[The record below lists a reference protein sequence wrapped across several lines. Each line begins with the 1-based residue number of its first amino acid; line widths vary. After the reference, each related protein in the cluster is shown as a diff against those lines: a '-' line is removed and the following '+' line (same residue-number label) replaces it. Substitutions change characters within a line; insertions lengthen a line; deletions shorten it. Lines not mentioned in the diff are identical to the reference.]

1 MKYALE
7 TTFNEEELIFI
18 EENKCEILSE
28 IKLSKTKF
36 KENQTPRRII
46 KYGGM
51 YIAEIIDDEDNQF
64 MWAVLSKYKGFWH
77 YSYCYETLEDMR
89 DGI

>member
-1 MKYALE
+1 
-7 TTFNEEELIFI
+7 
-18 EENKCEILSE
+18 
-28 IKLSKTKF
+28 
-36 KENQTPRRII
+36 
-46 KYGGM
+46 M